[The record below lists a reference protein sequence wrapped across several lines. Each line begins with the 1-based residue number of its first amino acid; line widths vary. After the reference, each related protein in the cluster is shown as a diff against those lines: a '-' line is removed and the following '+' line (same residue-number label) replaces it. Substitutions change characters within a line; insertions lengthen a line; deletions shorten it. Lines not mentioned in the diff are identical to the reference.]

1 LPTHKNFNIYKYQMS
16 GTGRKLDRRNEVG
29 EEPVAKSR
37 RTENVNT
44 TSNTPINNNN
54 HINQNLVNVIFNCL
68 I

>member
-1 LPTHKNFNIYKYQMS
+1 MS

-37 RTENVNT
+37 RTENVNS